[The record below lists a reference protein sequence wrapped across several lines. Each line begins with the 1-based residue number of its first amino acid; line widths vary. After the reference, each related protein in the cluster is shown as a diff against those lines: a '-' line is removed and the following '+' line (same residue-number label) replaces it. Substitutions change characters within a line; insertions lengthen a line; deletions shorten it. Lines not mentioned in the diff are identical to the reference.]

1 MLEVLT
7 IDGIAHEIL
16 ADQDLL
22 GMIDVDLIALGQL
35 GLVSRDI
42 TWRHLE
48 MARYMTVWMRRNR
61 KRSQ

>member
-1 MLEVLT
+1 MLEVLA

-42 TWRHLE
+42 T
-48 MARYMTVWMRRNR
+48 
-61 KRSQ
+61 